1 MAIALSKIKVQA
13 QTGLMLFYS
22 FLTLMVTNVVVL
34 MIANALFPNQ
44 VVLGSFSVP
53 YLWAI
58 HHSMFKLSVIATFV
72 MPFVAYYEWQKSTTF
87 TPKQW
92 MIAYFFVNLAGLWGI
107 TRFAEN
113 LGLGV
118 SSFGVL
124 VLLTLA
130 FDFAQGAA
138 MMSLGKIIKMK

>member
-22 FLTLMVTNVVVL
+22 FLTLMVTNVLVIF
-34 MIANALFPNQ
+34 IANALFPSQ
-44 VVLGSFSVP
+44 VVLGSASVP
-53 YLWAI
+53 FLWAI
-58 HHSMFKLSVIATFV
+58 HHSMFKLSVIGTFI
-72 MPFVAYYEWQKSTTF
+72 MSFVAYYEWKKSTTF

-92 MIAYFFVNLAGLWGI
+92 MITYFVVNLVGLWGI

-124 VLLTLA
+124 IILAIA
-130 FDFAQGAA
+130 FDFAQA
-138 MMSLGKIIKMK
+138 MSMLSLGKVVKMK